1 VRVFMEVTRDIE
13 NPFRRLN
20 WLNCGYD
27 LVSREG
33 RVFAVRREGND
44 NQVAG
49 VGLSDACD
57 V

>member
-1 VRVFMEVTRDIE
+1 MRVFMEVTRDIE

>member
-1 VRVFMEVTRDIE
+1 MNVFMEVTRDIQ

-20 WLNCGYD
+20 WLQNGYEF
-27 LVSREG
+27 VQREG
-33 RVFAVRREGND
+33 RVYAVRREGND

-49 VGLSDACD
+49 GEVIGEAE